1 MLTRIYSRPIKS
13 FGGFNCS
20 ANSQPTEELNWL
32 TIYEQI
38 DRATD
43 EISKNV
49 FCGRNVKKR
58 LIPRELINKYG
69 FDNLWIYNLRSG
81 WRLLYSV
88 TSPDKIQI
96 LAIVLDWMN
105 HKDYEKLFK
114 F

>member
-1 MLTRIYSRPIKS
+1 MEGIVK
-13 FGGFNCS
+13 FGDEDLKEAFENLK
-20 ANSQPTEELNWL
+20 NIDKEL
-32 TIYEQI
+32 YEQI
-38 DRATD
+38 DKATD

-58 LIPRELINKYG
+58 LIPKELSDKYG

-105 HKDYEKLFK
+105 HKDYERLFK